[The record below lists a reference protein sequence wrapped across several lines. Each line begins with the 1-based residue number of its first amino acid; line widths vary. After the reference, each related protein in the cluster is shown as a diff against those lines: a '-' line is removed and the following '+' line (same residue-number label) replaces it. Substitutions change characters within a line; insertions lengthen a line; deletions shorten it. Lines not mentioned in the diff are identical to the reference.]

1 MHLRFTSTR
10 DLLQKSC
17 KIFLVGSGAVLFFN
31 GSGFWRIKRIR
42 HWNTGKLC
50 QVGYEKKNNTSSQ
63 SEFKNNFSPML
74 PDYTFL
80 CSDIYIFF
88 GILQVWSRDS
98 ANSSRGCAFNK
109 LPCTKFTFLKSR
121 EWMEVLQGK
130 MTRGKETATL
140 ITNPNLIRSRKRK
153 YHFLNVI
160 GIRAD
165 SDHTVLWIRN
175 D

>member
-50 QVGYEKKNNTSSQ
+50 QLGYEKKNNTSSQ

-80 CSDIYIFF
+80 CSDIYIYFLVF
-88 GILQVWSRDS
+88 CRFEAVTPQTAAGGVLLISYPAPSSPFWRAGNGWRSGRGRWRGGRRRPHSSQTPTWSGLEKE
-98 ANSSRGCAFNK
+98 NI
-109 LPCTKFTFLKSR
+109 TF
-121 EWMEVLQGK
+121 
-130 MTRGKETATL
+130 
-140 ITNPNLIRSRKRK
+140 
-153 YHFLNVI
+153 
-160 GIRAD
+160 
-165 SDHTVLWIRN
+165 
-175 D
+175 